1 MIPARGLRSF
11 TLVALAALLAVPAGA
26 FAQQSKS
33 AALAAELAQLLDA
46 KKLDTIAAKA
56 ADQYVGA
63 IYIPGA
69 ELLVV
74 SGRTT
79 ATDHMNL
86 LLAQKS
92 YRDVYQDLFSAADAK
107 SKVFVTDLG
116 ANGLTFKNSTP
127 DTVEVAGK
135 TVSFDGEWSKAK
147 ISEQEYTKTY
157 ESSDDHY
164 SQMLQALIAALKKSS

>member
-1 MIPARGLRSF
+1 MIPARGLRS
-11 TLVALAALLAVPAGA
+11 LAFAILLAVPAGA
-26 FAQQSKS
+26 FAQDSKS
-33 AALAAELAQLLDA
+33 AALAMQLTQLLDA
-46 KKLDTIAAKA
+46 QKLDTIAAKT

-74 SGRTT
+74 SGKIAT
-79 ATDHMNL
+79 ADRENN

-92 YRDVYQDLFSAADAK
+92 YRDVYQDVFSTADAK
-107 SKVFVTDLG
+107 SKVFVTDIG
-116 ANGLTFKNSTP
+116 ANGLRFKESAA

-147 ISEQEYTKTY
+147 LSEQEYTKAYQT
-157 ESSDDHY
+157 SDEQY
-164 SQMLQALIAALKKSS
+164 SQMLQALIAALKK